1 MAERGIQPGA
11 VWELSQT
18 VTEDRTA
25 RHIGSGSEQVFATP
39 AMVLLI
45 ERTCV
50 ELMAP
55 HLPPGHSSV
64 GIAISLRHLAPTPL
78 GKTVRARV
86 EVAAVEGATVSFRVE
101 VFDDVEKV
109 GEGEHKRAIVDVERF
124 LRRVRAKAG
133 SQPAG

>member
-1 MAERGIQPGA
+1 MAENGIVPGA
-11 VWELSQT
+11 TWELSQT

-25 RHIGSGSEQVFATP
+25 RHIGSGSERVFATP

-55 HLPPGHSSV
+55 HLRPGQSSV
-64 GIAISLRHLAPTPL
+64 GIAIHVRHLAPTPL
-78 GKTVRARV
+78 EKAVRARV
-86 EVAAVEGATVSFRVE
+86 EVTAVEGATVSFTAE
-101 VFDDVEKV
+101 VFDEVEKV

-124 LRRVRAKAG
+124 LRRVRAKTG
-133 SQPAG
+133 G